1 MLFSDVRVSQS
12 RRQTMND
19 DITVFVGLDVHKDSI
34 AIAAAEVGRAEPRF
48 VGTCG
53 AELRELLK
61 GLCGLGA
68 PGHTLIA
75 YEAGPSG
82 FALARQLATH
92 GWHCQVIAVSK
103 TPRKP
108 GERIKTDRRDAL
120 ALTRYL
126 RSGDLTSVAIP
137 EAADE
142 AIRDLSRAR
151 EDAVRARLKARQQLK
166 AMLLRH
172 GKPFPGK
179 TSWGAAHERYLARV
193 AFDHAAQQIAF
204 AEYRSAI
211 LESHE
216 RVERLTTALR
226 EQVERWRFGPVVR
239 ALMCFKGIDFVA
251 ATIIVSELGDLR
263 RFEHPRQLM
272 AYLGLVPSEYS
283 SGTSRR
289 QGSITKTGNSHVRRI
304 LVESAWCYRYSARLS
319 RPVVERQLTQPKAVR
334 DIAWR
339 AQLRLC
345 SRYRRLCGR
354 GMHSNKI
361 CVAVARELA
370 GFVWEAA
377 RHVQASIR

>member
-1 MLFSDVRVSQS
+1 MQ
-12 RRQTMND
+12 D
-19 DITVFVGLDVHKDSI
+19 DITVFVGLDVHKDCI
-34 AIAAAEVGRAEPRF
+34 AIAAASAGRDAPRF

-53 AELRELLK
+53 PELRELLK
-61 GLCGLGA
+61 ALDHQGERT
-68 PGHTLIA
+68 HTLIA

-92 GWHCQVIAVSK
+92 GWRCQVIAVSK

-120 ALTRYL
+120 ALARYL
-126 RSGDLTSVAIP
+126 RSGDLTPVVIP
-137 EAADE
+137 DAHDE

-151 EDAVRARLKARQQLK
+151 QDAVRARLKVRQQLK
-166 AMLLRH
+166 AMLLRQ

-193 AFDHAAQQIAF
+193 AFDHPAQQIAF
-204 AEYRSAI
+204 AEYRSAVMDN
-211 LESHE
+211 HE
-216 RVERLTTALR
+216 RVERITAALR
-226 EQVERWRFGPVVR
+226 EQVQHWRFRPVVN
-239 ALMCFKGIDFVA
+239 ALMCFKGIDFIA
-251 ATIIVSELGDLR
+251 AVIIVAELGDLH
-263 RFEHPRQLM
+263 RFEHPRRLM

-283 SGTSRR
+283 SGTART
-289 QGSITKTGNSHVRRI
+289 QGSITKTGNTHVRRI

-319 RPVVERQLTQPKAVR
+319 RPVAERQLQQPKLVR

-354 GMHSNKI
+354 GLHSNKI

-370 GFVWEAA
+370 AFIWEAA
-377 RHVQASIR
+377 RHVQAPLH